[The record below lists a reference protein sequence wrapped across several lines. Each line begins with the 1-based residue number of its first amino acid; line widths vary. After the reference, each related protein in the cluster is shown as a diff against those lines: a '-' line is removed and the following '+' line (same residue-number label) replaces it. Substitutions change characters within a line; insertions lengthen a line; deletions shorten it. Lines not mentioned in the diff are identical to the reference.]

1 MIDHFGTITVLKNF
15 LPLLGTLKKNTIVIK
30 FGGAA
35 MTDITLIHDIIEDI
49 ILLYNL
55 GLKLII
61 VHGGGPMI
69 NFWLNKINIKPMFEN
84 GLRVTDEKTLEVV
97 EMVLCGKINGEL
109 VNLLNMNNVKAIG
122 LSGRDAGFIIANSVG
137 ESSSNLIGK
146 IISIDPTLINLLI
159 NNNYLPVVAPI
170 ASNLRGQSYNINA
183 DIVAGEIACA
193 MNAHQLIILTDTPGI
208 LLEASDPTTLL
219 SSLDT
224 IKVKRLIHQNII
236 TGGMLPKVNCCLKAI
251 SQGTSSTHI
260 IDGRVPHSLL
270 LSLLTDYP
278 IGSTI
283 RSC

>member
-1 MIDHFGTITVLKNF
+1 
-15 LPLLGTLKKNTIVIK
+15 
-30 FGGAA
+30 
-35 MTDITLIHDIIEDI
+35 
-49 ILLYNL
+49 LYNL

-69 NFWLNKINIKPMFEN
+69 NFWLNKVDIKTLFKN

-97 EMVLCGKINGEL
+97 EMVLRGKINGEL
-109 VNLLNMNNVKAIG
+109 VNLLNINKVQAVG
-122 LSGRDAGFIIANSVG
+122 LSGKDGGFITANSIDN
-137 ESSSNLIGK
+137 SSNNLVGK
-146 IISIDPTLINLLI
+146 IISINPTLINLLVDS
-159 NNNYLPVVAPI
+159 NYLPVIAPI
-170 ASNLRGQSYNINA
+170 ASDLSGQSYNINA

-193 MNAHQLIILTDTPGI
+193 MNAHKLIILTDTPGI
-208 LLEASDPTTLL
+208 LLDGSDPTTLL

-224 IKVKRLIHQNII
+224 IKVKELIHQKII

-251 SQGTSSTHI
+251 SEGVSSTHI

-270 LSLLTDYP
+270 FNLLTDYS

>member
-1 MIDHFGTITVLKNF
+1 MIDYFNTIKIF
-15 LPLLGTLKKNTIVIK
+15 EDILPSLGTLKKNTIVIK
-30 FGGAA
+30 CGGAV
-35 MTDITLIHDIIEDI
+35 MTDINLIYKIIEDI

-69 NFWLNKINIKPMFEN
+69 NFWLNKVNIKTLFKN

-109 VNLLNMNNVKAIG
+109 VNLLNINKVQAVG
-122 LSGRDAGFIIANSVG
+122 LSGKDGGFITANSIDDT
-137 ESSSNLIGK
+137 SSNLVGK
-146 IISIDPTLINLLI
+146 IISINPTLINLLVD
-159 NNNYLPVVAPI
+159 NNYLPVIAPI
-170 ASNLRGQSYNINA
+170 ASDLSGQSYNINA

-193 MNAHQLIILTDTPGI
+193 MNAHKLIILTDTPGI
-208 LLEASDPTTLL
+208 LLDGSDPTTLL

-224 IKVKRLIHQNII
+224 IKVKELIHQNII

-251 SQGTSSTHI
+251 SHGVSSTHI

-270 LSLLTDYP
+270 FNLLTDYS